1 MSNNQS
7 AVSQDEFDFL
17 ELLRGLRRQWLWLV
31 ICPAV
36 LFIAAFV
43 ILQFVR
49 PQYEAS
55 MLLQVGQ
62 AGQIKPE
69 VDRLIESP
77 TAVASRV
84 TELAYLPKDM
94 LDSNSAEAVLFR
106 KDLTAAALAG
116 TDLVLIRSRGYDRG
130 ALSAEMSVLSGNII
144 RQHGVELEHL
154 ANVNRTYVAAL
165 QQDVNATTSLTTRLG
180 DASLKNGPKSS
191 EASVLT
197 SLLLANTA
205 KDLREI
211 KEQMHKVN
219 TALDPTRT
227 YNTSVITI
235 EVKSRPVSPQRA
247 QIFVVALI
255 FGLLLGSIVALGRE
269 HVRRRP

>member
-1 MSNNQS
+1 MSDNQR
-7 AVSQDEFDFL
+7 AASQDEFDLL
-17 ELLRGLRRQWLWLV
+17 ELLRRLRRQWLWLV
-31 ICPAV
+31 ICPVV

-55 MLLQVGQ
+55 MLLQIGQVGQ
-62 AGQIKPE
+62 VKPE
-69 VDRLIESP
+69 ADRPIESP

-94 LDSNSAEAVLFR
+94 MDSNSEEAVLFK
-106 KDLTAAALAG
+106 KDLTAVALAG
-116 TDLVLIRSRGYDRG
+116 TNLIQIRSRGYDRG
-130 ALSAEMSVLSGNII
+130 VVGAEMSALSGSII
-144 RQHGVELEHL
+144 RQHGVELERF
-154 ANVNRTYVAAL
+154 ANVNRAYLAAL
-165 QQDVNATTSLTTRLG
+165 QQEVNTATSFVTRLG
-180 DASLKNGPKSS
+180 DASLKNGQKSN
-191 EASVLT
+191 EADVLT
-197 SLLLANTA
+197 SLLLASTS

-211 KEQMHKVN
+211 KDQMYKVN

-235 EVKSRPVSPQRA
+235 EVKSRPVSPQRT
-247 QIFVVALI
+247 QILVVAAI
-255 FGLLLGSIVALGRE
+255 FGLLIGSIIALARE